1 MRIVQSATPSL
12 LLFIVAGTS
21 SAAVT
26 AIAQAADS
34 YPARPVRMI
43 VPLSAGSAADVL
55 ARRLASKLSESW
67 GQQVIVDNRTGAGG
81 TIGTGIVARSVPD
94 GYTLLTHSAAFAVS
108 AALYPKLPYDPLRDL
123 TGVSQ
128 MAMAPIV
135 LVIAPS
141 LGTKSVVELLALAK
155 QKPGQLAF
163 ASSGIGSSTH
173 FAGEQFR
180 IAASI
185 NVVHV
190 PYKGPSEALVDTA
203 TGRIQFFLAPVVP
216 ALPFIR
222 DGRLLPLAVTTAKR
236 TPVLPDVP
244 TIADSGLANY
254 EYLDWWGLF
263 APSRTSRFVIDKL
276 SRDTARIL
284 ENTEIR
290 EQMLSQGAE
299 ATSSTPDEFERF
311 VRSKIESAGK
321 LVKVAGIHAE

>member
-1 MRIVQSATPSL
+1 MRIPQSATPSL
-12 LLFIVAGTS
+12 LLFIAAGTS
-21 SAAVT
+21 SAAVPV
-26 AIAQAADS
+26 IAQAADS

-55 ARRLASKLSESW
+55 ARRLASKLSETW
-67 GQQVIVDNRTGAGG
+67 DQQVVVDNRTGAGG
-81 TIGTGIVARSVPD
+81 TIGTGIVAKSAPD
-94 GYTLLTHSAAFAVS
+94 GYTLLAHSAAFAVS
-108 AALYPKLPYDPLRDL
+108 AALYPKLPYDPLRDF

-135 LVIAPS
+135 LVVAPS

-180 IAASI
+180 VAAGI
-185 NVVHV
+185 NVVHE

-222 DGRLLPLAVTTAKR
+222 DGRLLPLAVTTVKR
-236 TPVLPDVP
+236 TLVLPDVP

-263 APSRTSRFVIDKL
+263 APSRTSKFVIDKL
-276 SRDTARIL
+276 GRDTARIL
-284 ENTEIR
+284 EDTEIR
-290 EQMLSQGAE
+290 KQMLSQGAE
-299 ATSSTPDEFERF
+299 ARSSTPDEFERF